1 MFSNVGHKLKILAII
16 EFILASISG
25 IILFVISLKVNF
37 LMALL
42 YFAASVVAGYIYALP
57 TYALGEIVEKANSLY
72 SIRKNVEEC
81 SSELKSLKNML
92 NKTSVP
98 STQTN
103 NKGKAIDKQ
112 PKESNYKND
121 VEVVIPDGTEAIEI
135 NEFENC
141 ELLKKITIPAT
152 GKIIKSDAFK
162 NCRNLSEVVFCGS
175 IEKWKEI
182 EKAPNWKSNAKF
194 TTIKCSNGNVTA
206 TQYG

>member
-16 EFILASISG
+16 DFILLSIVG
-25 IILFVISLKVNF
+25 IILFVIDLILKSNF
-37 LMALL
+37 FLALL
-42 YFAASVVAGYIYALP
+42 KIPGFVLAGYISALP
-57 TYALGEIVEKANSLY
+57 TYALGEIAEKANSLY

-121 VEVVIPDGTEAIEI
+121 VEVVIPDGTETIWSR
-135 NEFENC
+135 EFANC
-141 ELLKKITIPAT
+141 EFLEKITIPAT
-152 GKIIKSDAFK
+152 VKAIEDEAFK
-162 NCRNLSEVVFCGS
+162 NCKNLSEVIFCGS

-194 TTIKCSNGNVTA
+194 TTIKCSNGSLTWIN
-206 TQYG
+206 